1 MSEEAMNDKIPDSII
16 ITYGNEQFGIFI
28 CTETKLKA
36 TKMYRRMF
44 MSINKKRHSKTAEE
58 FSTRKELNSGAENR
72 PVVSAASSLTSLE
85 DNTTGE
91 TNKKI
96 EQ

>member
-1 MSEEAMNDKIPDSII
+1 
-16 ITYGNEQFGIFI
+16 
-28 CTETKLKA
+28 
-36 TKMYRRMF
+36 